1 LLFFFITTK
10 KYLLINGWSF
20 ILKNN
25 WSKKSANKYVKKYQK
40 LGFSKDLALRVYT
53 TRLLGRNKELVLHGG
68 GNSSV
73 KTSIKDIDGKKYN
86 VLCVKG
92 SGWDMANIEP
102 EGLPAVK
109 LEPLLALKKKK
120 YLSDEGMVSY
130 QKRNLIDISS
140 PNPSVETFLHAF
152 LPFKYVDH
160 THADAVLNITN
171 RPGGLNFC
179 KKIFGNKVNIVPY
192 VMPGFMLAKKINEV
206 YLKNPNID
214 CLILMNHGIFTFA
227 NDAKGAYDL
236 MIKYVSQAERAI
248 KKLKVKK
255 IKQIKKFSTK
265 FNVHEIAPIIRG
277 LLSNN
282 KDQKFVVNYR
292 LNKHLKYFMNGKN
305 VRSYSSK
312 GTATPDHVI
321 RVKPF
326 PLIITPKKNSSINE
340 FKETAKKAFENYR
353 KKYIN
358 YFNINK
364 NKVKE
369 KKVMLDTSPRVVLV
383 QNVGV
388 FTIGKDLNSAKIA
401 GDLTETNAKVITS
414 VEESSSYKFIPEK
427 DLFDVEYWSLEQ
439 AKIKKAKKL
448 LEGNVVVITGSTGT
462 IGYATYKIFKSYGAE
477 TVLLDY
483 NLERLKDLQSK
494 IKDLCIHCDVRNKK
508 SVKKAFKQI
517 CEKYGGIDILIS
529 NAGTA
534 TNGAIGEIDD
544 NILRQ
549 SFEDNFFS
557 HQNCASEAIKIMKKQ
572 NINGCLLFNISKQS
586 VNPGKN
592 FGPYGLPKSALLS
605 LCKQYAV
612 DYGSYGIR
620 SNGVNADRIRSGL
633 MNDKMIR
640 TRAKARSISTDDYMR
655 GNLLLNEVKA
665 EDVAKAFFHLAT
677 SKKTTGAV
685 LTVDGGNIAASLR

>member
-1 LLFFFITTK
+1 
-10 KYLLINGWSF
+10 
-20 ILKNN
+20 LKNN
-25 WSKKSANKYVKKYQK
+25 WSKNFANKYIKKYKK

-53 TRLLGRNKELVLHGG
+53 THLLGKNKELVLHGG
-68 GNSSV
+68 GNTSV
-73 KTSIKDIDGKKYN
+73 KTAIKDIDGKKYN

-109 LEPLLALKKKK
+109 LEPLLGLKKKK
-120 YLSDEGMVSY
+120 YLSDEDMVNF
-130 QKRNLIDISS
+130 QKKNLINIKS

-152 LPFKYVDH
+152 LPFKFVDH
-160 THADAVLNITN
+160 THADAIVNVTN
-171 RPGGLNFC
+171 RPGALKFC
-179 KKIFGNKVNIVPY
+179 NKIFGDKVGIVPY
-192 VMPGFMLAKKINEV
+192 VMPGFMLAKKV
-206 YLKNPNID
+206 YEIYSKNPKLN

-227 NDAKGAYDL
+227 DSAKEAYDL
-236 MIKYVSQAERAI
+236 MIKYVSQAERAVR
-248 KKLKVKK
+248 KLKNKK

-265 FNVHEIAPIIRG
+265 FNAHEIAPIIRG
-277 LLSNN
+277 LLSEN

-292 LNKHLKYFMNGKN
+292 LNKHLKYFINGKN
-305 VRSYSSK
+305 VRAYSSK

-326 PLIITPKKNSSINE
+326 PLVITPKKNSSIEE
-340 FKETAKKAFENYR
+340 FKITAKKAFENYR
-353 KKYIN
+353 KKYIH
-358 YFNINK
+358 YFNVNK
-364 NKVKE
+364 KKAKG

-383 QNVGV
+383 QNVGMFSV
-388 FTIGKDLNSAKIA
+388 GKDLGAAKIA

-414 VEESSSYKFIPEK
+414 VEETSSYRFISER
-427 DLFDVEYWSLEQ
+427 DLFDIEYWSLEQ
-439 AKIKKAKKL
+439 AKIKRKKKL

-462 IGYATYKIFKSYGAE
+462 IGFETYKMFKSYGAE
-477 TVLLDY
+477 VVLLDY
-483 NLERLKDLQSK
+483 NLDRLKTVQSK
-494 IKDLCIHCDVRNKK
+494 INDLCIHCDVTNKK
-508 SVKKAFKQI
+508 SVKKAFDQI

-534 TNGAIGEIDD
+534 PGGAIGDVNDD
-544 NILRQ
+544 ILRK
-549 SFEDNFFS
+549 SFEINFFS

-633 MNDKMIR
+633 MNDKMIK
-640 TRAKARSISTDDYMR
+640 TRAKARSVTTDEYMR

>member
-1 LLFFFITTK
+1 M
-10 KYLLINGWSF
+10 
-20 ILKNN
+20 KNN
-25 WSKKSANKYVKKYQK
+25 WSKNFASKYIKKYKK

-53 TRLLGRNKELVLHGG
+53 TRLLGKNKKLVLHGG
-68 GNSSV
+68 GNTSV
-73 KTSIKDIDGKKYN
+73 KTTIKDIDGKKYK

-92 SGWDMANIEP
+92 SGWDMADIEP
-102 EGLPAVK
+102 AGLPAVK
-109 LEPLLALKKKK
+109 LEPLLSLKKKK
-120 YLSDEGMVSY
+120 YLSDEDMVSF
-130 QKRNLIDISS
+130 QKRNLINVKS

-152 LPFKYVDH
+152 LPFKFVDH
-160 THADAVLNITN
+160 THADAVLNVTN

-179 KKIFGNKVNIVPY
+179 KKVFGNKVSVAPY
-192 VMPGFMLAKKINEV
+192 VMPGFMLAKKINEI
-206 YLKNPNID
+206 YSKNPNIN

-227 NDAKGAYDL
+227 DSAKEAYDL

-255 IKQIKKFSTK
+255 IKQIKNFSTK
-265 FNVHEIAPIIRG
+265 FNAHEIAPIIRG

-326 PLIITPKKNSSINE
+326 PLIITPKKNSSIVE
-340 FKETAKKAFENYR
+340 FKVAAKKAFENYR

-358 YFNINK
+358 YFNVNK
-364 NKVKE
+364 NKVKG
-369 KKVMLDTSPRVVLV
+369 KKVMLDASPRVVLV

-388 FTIGKDLNSAKIA
+388 FAVGKDLSSAKIA
-401 GDLTETNAKVITS
+401 GDLTETNAKVIAS
-414 VEESSSYKFIPEK
+414 VEETSTYKFVLEK
-427 DLFDVEYWSLEQ
+427 DLFDVQYWSLEQ
-439 AKIKKAKKL
+439 AKIKKEKKL

-462 IGYATYKIFKSYGAE
+462 IGFETYKMFKSYGAE
-477 TVLLDY
+477 VVLLDY
-483 NLERLKDLQSK
+483 NLEKLKNLQSK
-494 IKDLCIHCDVRNKK
+494 IKELCIHCDVRSKK
-508 SVKKAFKQI
+508 NVKKAFNQI

-534 TNGAIGEIDD
+534 TNGPIGEVDD
-544 NILRQ
+544 IILRQ

-572 NINGCLLFNISKQS
+572 NISGCLLFNISKQS

-620 SNGVNADRIRSGL
+620 SNGINADRIRSGL
-633 MNDKMIR
+633 MNNKMIR
-640 TRAKARSISTDDYMR
+640 TRAKARSISADDYMR

-677 SKKTTGAV
+677 SKKTTGAI

>member
-1 LLFFFITTK
+1 M
-10 KYLLINGWSF
+10 
-20 ILKNN
+20 KNN
-25 WSKKSANKYVKKYQK
+25 WSQNSAEKYLKKYK
-40 LGFSKDLALRVYT
+40 NIGFSKDLALRVYT

-68 GNSSV
+68 GNTSV
-73 KTSIKDIDGKKYN
+73 KTTTKDIDGKKYD

-109 LEPLLALKKKK
+109 LEPLLSLKKKK
-120 YLSDEGMVSY
+120 YLSDEDMVSF
-130 QKRNLIDISS
+130 QKRNLINIKS

-152 LPFKYVDH
+152 LPFKFVDH
-160 THADAVLNITN
+160 THADAILNVTN
-171 RPGGLNFC
+171 RPGGLRFC
-179 KKIFGNKVNIVPY
+179 NKIFNNKVGVVPY
-192 VMPGFMLAKKINEV
+192 IMPGFKLAKKVNEI
-206 YLKNPNID
+206 YSKNPNIN
-214 CLILMNHGIFTFA
+214 CLILMNHGIFTFG
-227 NDAKGAYDL
+227 NDAKETYDL
-236 MIKYVSQAERAI
+236 MIKYVSQAEKAV
-248 KKLKVKK
+248 KKLKAKK
-255 IKQIKKFSTK
+255 IKQINKFSTK
-265 FNVHEIAPIIRG
+265 FNAHEISPIIRG
-277 LLSNN
+277 LLSDNN
-282 KDQKFVVNYR
+282 PDQKFIVNYK
-292 LNKHLKYFMNGKN
+292 LNNHIKYFMNGKN
-305 VRSYSSK
+305 VRTYSSK

-326 PLIITPKKNSSINE
+326 PLIITPKKNSSIHN
-340 FKETAKKAFENYR
+340 FKLTAEKAIKNYR

-358 YFNINK
+358 YFNK
-364 NKVKE
+364 NKDKE
-369 KKVMLDTSPRVVLV
+369 KKVMLDTSPRVVFV
-383 QNVGV
+383 QNVGM
-388 FTIGKDLNSAKIA
+388 FSIGKDLNSAKIA
-401 GDLTETNAKVITS
+401 RDLAETNAKVIAS
-414 VEESSSYKFIPEK
+414 VEETSKYKFIPEK

-439 AKIKKAKKL
+439 AKIKRKKKI

-462 IGYATYKIFKSYGAE
+462 IGFETYKMFKSYGAE
-477 TVLLDY
+477 VVLLDY
-483 NLERLKDLQSK
+483 NLDRLKDLQSK
-494 IKDLCIHCDVRNKK
+494 IKELCIHCDVRNKK
-508 SVKKAFKQI
+508 SVKNAFNQI

-534 TNGAIGEIDD
+534 TSGAIGEVNDD
-544 NILRQ
+544 ILRQ

>member
-1 LLFFFITTK
+1 LVKKFADRYIK
-10 KYLLINGWSF
+10 KY
-20 ILKNN
+20 K
-25 WSKKSANKYVKKYQK
+25 K
-40 LGFSKDLALRVYT
+40 LGFPKDLALRVYT

-68 GNSSV
+68 GNTSV
-73 KTSIKDIDGKKYN
+73 KTTIKDIDGKKYN

-92 SGWDMANIEP
+92 SGWDMADIEP
-102 EGLPAVK
+102 AGLPAVK
-109 LEPLLALKKKK
+109 LEPLLSLKKKK
-120 YLSDEGMVSY
+120 YLSDEDMVNF
-130 QKRNLIDISS
+130 QKRNLIDIKS

-152 LPFKYVDH
+152 LPFKFVDH
-160 THADAVLNITN
+160 THADAVLNVTN
-171 RPGGLNFC
+171 RPEGLNFC
-179 KKIFGNKVNIVPY
+179 KKVFGNKVSIVPY

-206 YLKNPNID
+206 YSKNPNIN

-227 NDAKGAYDL
+227 DDAKEAYSL
-236 MIKYVSQAERAI
+236 MIKYVSKAERAI

-255 IKQIKKFSTK
+255 IKQIKNFSTK
-265 FNVHEIAPIIRG
+265 FSAHEIAPIIRG

-282 KDQKFVVNYR
+282 KDQKFIVNYR
-292 LNKHLKYFMNGKN
+292 LNNHLKYFMNGKN

-326 PLIITPKKNSSINE
+326 PLIITPNKNSTLEN
-340 FKETAKKAFENYR
+340 FKLAAKKAMQNYR

-358 YFNINK
+358 YFNVNK
-364 NKVKE
+364 NKVKG
-369 KKVMLDTSPRVVLV
+369 KKIILDTSPRVVLV

-401 GDLTETNAKVITS
+401 GDLTETNAKVIAS
-414 VEESSSYKFIPEK
+414 VEETSTYKFITEK

-439 AKIKKAKKL
+439 AKIKKPKKL

-462 IGYATYKIFKSYGAE
+462 IGFETYKMFKSYGAE
-477 TVLLDY
+477 VILLDY

-508 SVKKAFKQI
+508 SVKKAFNQI

-534 TNGAIGEIDD
+534 TNGAIGEVDD

-557 HQNCASEAIKIMKKQ
+557 HQNCASEAIKVMKKQ

-612 DYGSYGIR
+612 DYGTYGIR

-633 MNDKMIR
+633 MNDKMIK
-640 TRAKARSISTDDYMR
+640 TRAKARSISADDYMK

>member
-1 LLFFFITTK
+1 M
-10 KYLLINGWSF
+10 
-20 ILKNN
+20 KNN
-25 WSKKSANKYVKKYQK
+25 WSESSAKKYIK
-40 LGFSKDLALRVYT
+40 KYKNIGFSKDLALRVYT

-68 GNSSV
+68 GNTSV
-73 KTSIKDIDGKKYN
+73 KTTIKDIDGKKYN

-92 SGWDMANIEP
+92 SGWNMADIEP

-109 LEPLLALKKKK
+109 LEPLLTLKKKK
-120 YLSDEGMVSY
+120 YLSDEDMVNF
-130 QKRNLIDISS
+130 QKRNLINIKS

-152 LPFKYVDH
+152 LPFKFVDH
-160 THADAVLNITN
+160 THADAILNVTN
-171 RPGGLNFC
+171 RPDGIKFC
-179 KKIFGNKVNIVPY
+179 KKIFGDRVDVLPY
-192 VMPGFMLAKKINEV
+192 VMPGFMLAKKVNEI
-206 YLKNPNID
+206 YSKNPNIN

-227 NDAKGAYDL
+227 DDAKEAYEL

-255 IKQIKKFSTK
+255 IKQIKNFSTK
-265 FNVHEIAPIIRG
+265 FNAHEIAPIIRG

-292 LNKHLKYFMNGKN
+292 LNKHLKYFMNGKS

-326 PLIITPKKNSSINE
+326 PLIITPKRSFSIDE
-340 FKETAKKAFENYR
+340 FKVAAKKAFENYR

-358 YFNINK
+358 YFNVNK

-401 GDLTETNAKVITS
+401 GDLTETNAKIIAS
-414 VEESSSYKFIPEK
+414 VEETSTYKFIPEK

-439 AKIKKAKKL
+439 AKIKKQKKL

-462 IGYATYKIFKSYGAE
+462 IGFETYKMFKSYGAE
-477 TVLLDY
+477 VILLDY
-483 NLERLKDLQSK
+483 NLEKLKDLQSK
-494 IKDLCIHCDVRNKK
+494 IKDFCIHCDVRNKK
-508 SVKKAFKQI
+508 SVKKAFSQI
-517 CEKYGGIDILIS
+517 CERYGGVDILIS

-534 TNGAIGEIDD
+534 TNGAIGEVDD

-633 MNDKMIR
+633 MNDKMIK
-640 TRAKARSISTDDYMR
+640 TRAKARSVTPGDYMK

>member
-1 LLFFFITTK
+1 
-10 KYLLINGWSF
+10 
-20 ILKNN
+20 
-25 WSKKSANKYVKKYQK
+25 
-40 LGFSKDLALRVYT
+40 
-53 TRLLGRNKELVLHGG
+53 
-68 GNSSV
+68 
-73 KTSIKDIDGKKYN
+73 
-86 VLCVKG
+86 
-92 SGWDMANIEP
+92 M
-102 EGLPAVK
+102 
-109 LEPLLALKKKK
+109 
-120 YLSDEGMVSY
+120 
-130 QKRNLIDISS
+130 
-140 PNPSVETFLHAF
+140 HAF
-152 LPFKYVDH
+152 LPFKFVDH
-160 THADAVLNITN
+160 THADAVLNLTN
-171 RPGGLNFC
+171 RPAGLNFC
-179 KKIFGNKVNIVPY
+179 KKVFGNKVSIVPY
-192 VMPGFMLAKKINEV
+192 VMPGFMLAKKINEI
-206 YLKNPNID
+206 YSKNPNIN

-227 NDAKGAYDL
+227 DDAKEAYNL

-255 IKQIKKFSTK
+255 IKQIKNFSTK
-265 FNVHEIAPIIRG
+265 FSAHEIAPIIRG
-277 LLSNN
+277 FLSNNN

-326 PLIITPKKNSSINE
+326 PLIITPKKNSSIDE
-340 FKETAKKAFENYR
+340 FKITAKKAFENFR

-358 YFNINK
+358 YFHVNK

-388 FTIGKDLNSAKIA
+388 FTVGKDLNAAKIA
-401 GDLTETNAKVITS
+401 GDLTETNAKVIAS
-414 VEESSSYKFIPEK
+414 VEETSTYKFIPER
-427 DLFDVEYWSLEQ
+427 DFFDVEYWSLEQ
-439 AKIKKAKKL
+439 AKIKKQKKL
-448 LEGNVVVITGSTGT
+448 LEGNVIVITGSTGT
-462 IGYATYKIFKSYGAE
+462 IGFETYKMFKSHGAE
-477 TVLLDY
+477 VVLLDY
-483 NLERLKDLQSK
+483 NLERLKNLQSK

-508 SVKKAFKQI
+508 SVKKAFNQI

-534 TNGAIGEIDD
+534 TNGAIGEVDD
-544 NILRQ
+544 GILRQ

-640 TRAKARSISTDDYMR
+640 TRAKARSVTTDDYMR
-655 GNLLLNEVKA
+655 GNLLSNEVKA

-677 SKKTTGAV
+677 SKK
-685 LTVDGGNIAASLR
+685 NYWSSPYC

>member
-1 LLFFFITTK
+1 
-10 KYLLINGWSF
+10 
-20 ILKNN
+20 LKNN
-25 WSKKSANKYVKKYQK
+25 WSKNFANKYIKKYKK
-40 LGFSKDLALRVYT
+40 LGFNKDLALRVYT

-68 GNSSV
+68 GNTSV

-92 SGWDMANIEP
+92 SGWDMADIEP
-102 EGLPAVK
+102 AGLPAVK
-109 LEPLLALKKKK
+109 LDPLLSMKMKKH
-120 YLSDEGMVSY
+120 LSDEDMVSF
-130 QKRNLIDISS
+130 QKKNLINIKS

-152 LPFKYVDH
+152 LPFKFVDH
-160 THADAVLNITN
+160 THADAVLNATN

-179 KKIFGNKVNIVPY
+179 KKVFGNKVSVVPY
-192 VMPGFMLAKKINEV
+192 VMPGFMLAKKINEI
-206 YLKNPNID
+206 YSKNPNIN

-227 NDAKGAYDL
+227 DDCKEAYDL
-236 MIKYVSQAERAI
+236 MIKYVSKAERAV
-248 KKLKVKK
+248 KKLKNKK
-255 IKQIKKFSTK
+255 IKQIKKFSTN
-265 FNVHEIAPIIRG
+265 FDVHEIAPIIRG
-277 LLSNN
+277 LLSEN

-292 LNKHLKYFMNGKN
+292 LNKHLKYFINGKN
-305 VRSYSSK
+305 VRSYSSR

-326 PLIITPKKNSSINE
+326 PLVITPKKNSSIEE
-340 FKETAKKAFENYR
+340 FKTTAKKAFENYR
-353 KKYIN
+353 KKYTH
-358 YFNINK
+358 YFNVNK
-364 NKVKE
+364 KKVKG

-383 QNVGV
+383 QNVGMFSV
-388 FTIGKDLNSAKIA
+388 GKDLNGAKIA
-401 GDLTETNAKVITS
+401 GDLTETNAKVIGS
-414 VEESSSYKFIPEK
+414 IEETATYKFIPEK

-439 AKIKKAKKL
+439 AKIKRKKKL
-448 LEGNVVVITGSTGT
+448 LEGNIVVITGSTGT
-462 IGYATYKIFKSYGAE
+462 IGFETYKMFKSYGAE
-477 TVLLDY
+477 VVLLDY
-483 NLERLKDLQSK
+483 DLERLKKVQSK
-494 IKDLCIHCDVRNKK
+494 INDLCIHRDVTNKR
-508 SVKKAFKQI
+508 SVKNAFKQI
-517 CEKYGGIDILIS
+517 CEKFGGIDILIS
-529 NAGTA
+529 NAGIA
-534 TNGAIGEIDD
+534 PGGSIGEISD
-544 NILRQ
+544 NVLRK
-549 SFEDNFFS
+549 SFEVNFFS
-557 HQNCASEAIKIMKKQ
+557 HQNCASEAVKVMKKQ

-640 TRAKARSISTDDYMR
+640 TRAKARSVSTDDYMK

>member
-1 LLFFFITTK
+1 M
-10 KYLLINGWSF
+10 
-20 ILKNN
+20 KNN
-25 WSKKSANKYVKKYQK
+25 WSNNESKKYIRK
-40 LGFSKDLALRVYT
+40 YKNLGYSKDLALRVYT
-53 TRLLGRNKELVLHGG
+53 TRLLGRNNELVLHGG
-68 GNSSV
+68 GNTSV

-92 SGWDMANIEP
+92 SGWDMGEIEP

-109 LEPLLALKKKK
+109 LDPLLALKKKK
-120 YLSDEGMVSY
+120 YLSDEDMVSY
-130 QKRNLIDISS
+130 QKRNLINIKS

-160 THADAVLNITN
+160 THADAILNVTN
-171 RPGGLNFC
+171 RPKGLNFC
-179 KKIFGNKVNIVPY
+179 KKIFGNKVSIVPY
-192 VMPGFMLAKKINEV
+192 VMPGFKLSKKVSEIYSKNPKIN
-206 YLKNPNID
+206 
-214 CLILMNHGIFTFA
+214 CLILMNHGIFTFS
-227 NDAKGAYDL
+227 NDAKDAYSL

-255 IKQIKKFSTK
+255 IKQIKNYSTK
-265 FNVHEIAPIIRG
+265 FGAHEIAPIIRG
-277 LLSNN
+277 LSSNKN
-282 KDQKFVVNYR
+282 NQKFIVNYR
-292 LNKHLKYFMNGKN
+292 VNKDLKYFMNGKN

-326 PLIITPKKNSSINE
+326 PLIITPKKNSSIDE
-340 FKETAKKAFENYR
+340 FKITAIKAFENYR

-364 NKVKE
+364 KKVKE

-388 FTIGKDLNSAKIA
+388 FTAGKDLNSAKIA
-401 GDLTETNAKVITS
+401 GDLTETNAKVIAS
-414 VEESSSYKFIPEK
+414 VEETSSYKFIPEK

-439 AKIKKAKKL
+439 AKIKKQKKL

-462 IGYATYKIFKSYGAE
+462 IGFETYKMFKNYGAE
-477 TVLLDY
+477 VVLLDY
-483 NLERLKDLQSK
+483 NLKRLKDLQSK

-508 SVKKAFKQI
+508 SVKKAFNQI

-633 MNDKMIR
+633 MSKKMIK

-685 LTVDGGNIAASLR
+685 LAVDGGNIAASLR

>member
-1 LLFFFITTK
+1 
-10 KYLLINGWSF
+10 
-20 ILKNN
+20 LKND
-25 WSKKSANKYVKKYQK
+25 WSNNEAKKFVKKYKK
-40 LGFSKDLALRVYT
+40 LGFSKDVALRVYT
-53 TRLLGRNKELVLHGG
+53 SRLLGKNKKLVLHGG
-68 GNSSV
+68 GNTSV
-73 KTSIKDIDGKKYN
+73 KTRIKDIDGKNYE

-92 SGWDMANIEP
+92 SGWDMADIEP

-109 LEPLLALKKKK
+109 LEPLLAMKKKK
-120 YLSDEGMVSY
+120 YLSDEDMVSF
-130 QKRNLIDISS
+130 QKRNLINIKS

-160 THADAVLNITN
+160 THSDAILNLTN

-179 KKIFGNKVNIVPY
+179 KKIFGNKVSIVPY
-192 VMPGFMLAKKINEV
+192 VMPGFILAKKINEV
-206 YLKNPNID
+206 YSKNPNIN

-227 NDAKGAYDL
+227 DDAKEAYSL

-255 IKQIKKFSTK
+255 IKQIKNFSTK
-265 FNVHEIAPIIRG
+265 FDVNEIAPIIRG
-277 LLSNN
+277 LLSEN

-292 LNKHLKYFMNGKN
+292 LNKHLKYFINGKN

-326 PLIITPKKNSSINE
+326 PLVITPKKNSTIDE
-340 FKETAKKAFENYR
+340 FKTTAKKAFDNYR

-358 YFNINK
+358 YFSVNK
-364 NKVKE
+364 KKVKG

-383 QNVGV
+383 QNVGMFSV
-388 FTIGKDLNSAKIA
+388 GKDLNSARIA
-401 GDLTETNAKVITS
+401 GDLTETNARVISS
-414 VEESSSYKFIPEK
+414 VEETSTYKFIPEK

-439 AKIKKAKKL
+439 AKIKKPKKL

-462 IGYATYKIFKSYGAE
+462 IGFETYKMFKSYGAE
-477 TVLLDY
+477 VVLLDY
-483 NLERLKDLQSK
+483 NLKRLKDLQSK

-508 SVKKAFKQI
+508 SVKKAFTQI

-534 TNGAIGEIDD
+534 INGAIGEVSDD
-544 NILRQ
+544 ILRQ

-640 TRAKARSISTDDYMR
+640 TRAKARSVTADDYMK